1 MDIRNRRGLKEE
13 AGRSLARASYD
24 PRKLALIHTAVTVGV
39 ALLVTLLNYYLN
51 HQMDNTVSGLSGMGS
66 RRILATVQTTLQYIQ
81 AFAMP
86 FWEIGF
92 VFVALRFLRQQTV
105 EVKDLTMGFRR
116 FGPVLRMRFLQAF
129 LYFGAGVA
137 SVYTASF
144 LFMLTPYA
152 QPMMDLLEPVMDMTM
167 TVEQMQQAVMEVP
180 VEQLA
185 GVMVPFF
192 IICGAMYLVLAL
204 MLHYRFRVADFLVM
218 DQPGTGALRALLG
231 SMRLTRRK
239 RWQLLKLDLSFWWY
253 YLLLGVTAAIG
264 YLALILP
271 RFGVTLPMSSDAA
284 WLVFYILG
292 LLAQLVLFWYAK
304 SFVHTTWAA
313 AYEALLD
320 TQQDTVQ
327 PKPQPQPKNLPW
339 DDYNA

>member
-1 MDIRNRRGLKEE
+1 
-13 AGRSLARASYD
+13 
-24 PRKLALIHTAVTVGV
+24 
-39 ALLVTLLNYYLN
+39 
-51 HQMDNTVSGLSGMGS
+51 
-66 RRILATVQTTLQYIQ
+66 LQYIQ

-92 VFVALRFLRQQTV
+92 VFVALRLLRQQPV
-105 EVKDLTMGFRR
+105 EVKDLTTGFRR

-137 SVYTASF
+137 SGYTASF

-152 QPMMDLLEPVMDMTM
+152 QPMMDLLEPIMDMTM

-180 VEQLA
+180 IEQLTS
-185 GVMVPFF
+185 VMVPFF
-192 IICGAMYLVLAL
+192 IICGSMYLVLIL
-204 MLHYRFRVADFLVM
+204 MLHYRFRVADFIVM

-264 YLALILP
+264 YLDLILP
-271 RFGVTLPMSSDAA
+271 QFGVTLPISSDAA

>member
-92 VFVALRFLRQQTV
+92 VFVALRLLRQQPV
-105 EVKDLTMGFRR
+105 EVKDLTTGFRR
-116 FGPVLRMRFLQAF
+116 FGPVLRLRFLQAF
-129 LYFGAGVA
+129 LYFGAAVAGV
-137 SVYTASF
+137 YIASF

-152 QPMMDLLEPVMDMTM
+152 QPMMNLLEPMMDMTM
-167 TVEQMQQAVMEVP
+167 TVEQMEQMVLQVP
-180 VEQLA
+180 IEELV
-185 GVMVPFF
+185 GVMMPFF
-192 IICGAMYLVLAL
+192 IIFGAIYLVLGL
-204 MLHYRFRVADFLVM
+204 MLHYRFRVADFIVM

-231 SMRLTRRK
+231 SMRLTRKK

-253 YLLLGVTAAIG
+253 YLLVGVTAAIG
-264 YLALILP
+264 YLDLILP
-271 RFGVTLPMSSDAA
+271 RFGVVLPMSSDAA

-292 LLAQLVLFWYAK
+292 LLAQLILFWYAK
-304 SFVHTTWAA
+304 SFVLTTWAA
-313 AYEALLD
+313 AYEAL
-320 TQQDTVQ
+320 QQTAQEVAQ

-339 DDYNA
+339 DDYHA